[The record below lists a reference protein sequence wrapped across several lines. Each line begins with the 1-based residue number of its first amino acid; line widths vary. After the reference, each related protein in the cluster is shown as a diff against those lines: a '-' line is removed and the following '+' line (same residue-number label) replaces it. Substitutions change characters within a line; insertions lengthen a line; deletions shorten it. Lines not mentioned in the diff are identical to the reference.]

1 MAWLSLREPIAYQVI
16 NNLTGMSKPV
26 MDTEGTFAVFMW
38 KLHSGLVEGTSLWV
52 KLFKE
57 GKYAEAVSEFGKY
70 LETVPGISRNSLS
83 SREPGHI
90 PAGVLLVS
98 LLD

>member
-1 MAWLSLREPIAYQVI
+1 MLSVLYCILHCLCQHREPVPDAGDTQQEENEGPRKKTK
-16 NNLTGMSKPV
+16 NNGALG
-26 MDTEGTFAVFMW
+26 
-38 KLHSGLVEGTSLWV
+38 V